1 MSEST
6 YQKVDAWISGRLT
19 VLDETREGTETIET
33 LEGERI
39 VPTYITTYRLLGMN
53 EFPGNDIYMLAK
65 VAISDG
71 RISLRAYA
79 FGWPVVFTSEEI
91 EFHDRLWEEMKP
103 SYVESMS
110 EEEQEMFYRDA
121 LRRIFRNKARY
132 SAMKK
137 VGIDLEANPTRKLWY
152 RYLQNLP
159 KDLTIVLGDEE
170 VQMNREIARMR
181 FALLRDLIDE
191 NMSIVT
197 IPDSVLDNMAELML
211 LHLPEMSQEQQQ
223 ALIQKMTKAT
233 LLNAFFQL
241 NLNDVR
247 LTPIQAILFI
257 IILTTFGAE
266 KEVIAPYD
274 SFLAIHA
281 SKPEISRDFVAR
293 YRNELP
299 IAFSAKENLIN
310 NE

>member
-1 MSEST
+1 
-6 YQKVDAWISGRLT
+6 
-19 VLDETREGTETIET
+19 
-33 LEGERI
+33 
-39 VPTYITTYRLLGMN
+39 
-53 EFPGNDIYMLAK
+53 
-65 VAISDG
+65 
-71 RISLRAYA
+71 
-79 FGWPVVFTSEEI
+79 
-91 EFHDRLWEEMKP
+91 MKP
-103 SYVESMS
+103 SYVESMT
-110 EEEQEMFYRDA
+110 EEEQDEFYRDA

-170 VQMNREIARMR
+170 VQMNREIARMS

-211 LHLPEMSQEQQQ
+211 LHLPEMSQEQKQ

-247 LTPIQAILFI
+247 LTPIQAILFV

-281 SKPEISRDFVAR
+281 SKPEISRDFLTR